1 MKIIISFLFA
11 LTIKCNLFGQKNRIS
26 EKDSPNAI
34 FNCLIVSLSKTMATE
49 KKQFPYKE
57 IIVIDERPDT
67 SKCGYWY
74 SKKHPRIIKLC
85 FNDGFQKNVSS
96 FINTYLKGNL
106 NPTGHSVL
114 ACIKKFWTNSDDI
127 DFRTIFLRIDFYIKT
142 DSCYYPLYRFDD
154 TFNENSNKSS
164 EPNEFIEKAI
174 ISSISKL
181 FIPKPI
187 YPDMRRLY
195 FEQIDSFNKQS
206 KKLLVLK
213 EKIPAKGVYLNFVQF
228 KNNQPAYTDFET
240 DLAERTDVIFVKGK
254 NVKDS
259 AITDAWGFCDGEN
272 TFIRIAMN
280 YFPIFRCGNTFD
292 LYGFD
297 KITESRFFQGTPTPY
312 HGYTPMSAID
322 VGVQGLLGMIK
333 SKSKNLR
340 PYQINMDTGELY

>member
-1 MKIIISFLFA
+1 MKIIIIFLLA
-11 LTIKCNLFGQKNRIS
+11 LTIKCNLLGQKNRIS
-26 EKDSPNAI
+26 EKDSPNTI
-34 FNCLIVSLSKTMATE
+34 FNCLTVPLTKTMVAE

-57 IIVIDERPDT
+57 VIVIDERPDT

-74 SKKHPRIIKLC
+74 SKKHPRIMRLC
-85 FNDGFQKNVSS
+85 FTDGFQKSVSS
-96 FINTYLKGNL
+96 FINTYLKDNL
-106 NPTGHSVL
+106 NPTGNSVL

-154 TFNENSNKSS
+154 TFSEKSNKFS
-164 EPNEFIEKAI
+164 EPDEFIEKAI

-181 FIPKPI
+181 YIPKPI
-187 YPDMRRLY
+187 SPEMRRLH
-195 FEQIDSFNKQS
+195 FEQ
-206 KKLLVLK
+206 LVLK
-213 EKIPAKGVYLNFVQF
+213 EKIPVKGVYLNFVQF

-240 DLAERTDVIFVKGK
+240 DLAELTDVIFVKGK

-292 LYGFD
+292 LYGFN
-297 KITESRFFQGTPTPY
+297 KITEKQFFPVTPY
-312 HGYTPMSAID
+312 SSIGRDPYYSQ
-322 VGVQGLLGMIK
+322 GVAGALSIGLSELLGMIK

-340 PYQINMDTGELY
+340 PYQINMDNGEFY